1 MIDYSTNTTCSEL
14 AERLRAARTSLVLTH
29 ARPDGD
35 ALGSVL
41 AVVRGLRSVGVDAR
55 GLLIGPVAP
64 HLLALIGPAPVSIHD
79 PNQPPPETDTI
90 VVVDTGAASQVR
102 DLAPW
107 LAARHDR
114 VFILDHH
121 VQGDMPSAARIVD
134 ASKASASLLVM
145 DLCDALGVRL
155 TGGDHGIAEAI
166 FAGLA
171 TDTGW
176 FRFNNADD
184 RAFAA
189 ASRLIAAGADK
200 TRIHSIVEE
209 NYRPQRIAVLARA
222 LSSARLLANG
232 QGAIMVVRPSDFK
245 ATGANVEDLSGAVNE
260 PLAVGG
266 VRVSALVTSTDG
278 VVTKIS
284 FRSKPGA
291 AGAPVARGGTVDVN
305 RLARPYG
312 GGGHVHAAGAR
323 LQQPLDDIIKRVE
336 ADIEALFSA

>member
-1 MIDYSTNTTCSEL
+1 MIEYSTNTTCAEL
-14 AERLRAARTSLVLTH
+14 AERLREARTTLVVTH

-41 AVVRGLRSVGVDAR
+41 ALVRGLNAVGVDAK

-64 HLLALIGPAPVSIHD
+64 HLLALIGPTPASIHD
-79 PNQPPPETDTI
+79 AAKPPAETDAI
-90 VVVDTGAASQVR
+90 VMVDTGAASQVR

-107 LAARHDR
+107 LAARHER

-121 VQGDMPSAARIVD
+121 VQGDLPSAARIVD

-145 DLCDALGVRL
+145 DLCDALGVPL
-155 TGGDHGIAEAI
+155 TGGQYGIAEAI

-176 FRFNNADD
+176 FRFNNADA

-189 ASRLIAAGADK
+189 ASRLIAAGVDK

-232 QGAIMVVRPSDFK
+232 QGAVMVVRPPDFR
-245 ATGANVEDLSGAVNE
+245 AADANVEDLSGAVNE

-278 VVTKIS
+278 LVTKIS

-291 AGAPVARGGTVDVN
+291 PGAPVSQGGTVDVN
-305 RLARPYG
+305 QLARPYG

-323 LQQPLDDIIKRVE
+323 LQQPIDEIVKRVE
-336 ADIEALFSA
+336 ADIEALFAA